1 MDTNKIEIGT
11 KLEIKIPNINNEY
24 SYTYKSQLIDVIDKK
39 TVSISAP
46 LYDGKYKYLNIGL
59 DLFVYFLDENKDFLF
74 FNAIVK
80 GHRKNG
86 PIEAFDISIV
96 SEISKLQRRDAYRL
110 DTALNCK
117 YTVLDNKLLNTDNID
132 FPKISNANLKNA
144 STTNIS
150 SNGLSLNLDSPL
162 ESGTIVDIT
171 ISIDE
176 TSKIRVIAQVKRSL
190 PVNNNLY
197 MVGLHYIKISSQD
210 SAILT
215 KFIFAKQ
222 RLMLK
227 NKMPAKFK

>member
-1 MDTNKIEIGT
+1 MDTNKIGIGT
-11 KLEIKIPNINNEY
+11 KLEIKIPNINDN
-24 SYTYKSQLIDVIDKK
+24 SSNTYNSQLIDIIDNK

-46 LYDGKYKYLNIGL
+46 IYNGKYKYLNIGL

-86 PIEAFDISIV
+86 PLEAFDITIM

-110 DTALNCK
+110 DTALNCR
-117 YTVLDNKLLNTDNID
+117 YTVLDNNFANIDKID
-132 FPKISNANLKNA
+132 FPKINNVNLKNA
-144 STTNIS
+144 STTDIS
-150 SNGLSLNLDSPL
+150 SNGLSMHIDTLL
-162 ESGTIVDIT
+162 EPGTIVDIT
-171 ISIDE
+171 INLEE
-176 TSKIRVIAQVKRSL
+176 TSKIRVLAQVKRSL
-190 PVNNNLY
+190 PISNNLY
-197 MVGLHYIKISSQD
+197 TVGLHYIKISSQD

>member
-1 MDTNKIEIGT
+1 MDTNKMEIGI
-11 KLEIKIPNINNEY
+11 KLEIKIPNINDSSN
-24 SYTYKSQLIDVIDKK
+24 TYESQLIDIIDKK

-86 PIEAFDISIV
+86 PIEAFDITIV

-117 YTVLDNKLLNTDNID
+117 YAVLDNILLNTDNID
-132 FPKISNANLKNA
+132 FPKLNNADLRNA

-150 SNGLSLNLDSPL
+150 SNGLSLNLDSQL
-162 ESGTIVDIT
+162 EPETIVDIT
-171 ISIDE
+171 ISLDE
-176 TSKIRVIAQVKRSL
+176 TSKIRVLAQVKRSL
-190 PVNNNLY
+190 PIKNNFY
-197 MVGLHYIKISSQD
+197 MVGMRYIKISSHD

-227 NKMPAKFK
+227 SKMPAKFK